1 MHLAT
6 SYKIL
11 LAFALALGV
20 ALMSVLSSQ
29 RASVGEGT
37 EGTTPSTNTKLD
49 EARNKIQHV
58 VVIMQENR
66 SFDSYFGTYPGAEGL
81 PRTEDGEFTVCVPNP
96 RTGGCD
102 KPYHDPA
109 LINSGGPHSSTAST
123 ADINGGKMDGF
134 IATAESRSRGC
145 AAKYALFVRLIHPQ
159 MSWVFTTRGRS
170 PITGPML
177 SSLSSKIT
185 CSRQPFLGACRPIYL
200 PSQGGQLGVHLPE
213 ANPPAA
219 RTTMISTTT

>member
-20 ALMSVLSSQ
+20 ALTSVLSSQ
-29 RASVGEGT
+29 RASVGQGT
-37 EGTTPSTNTKLD
+37 EGTTPSTDAKLD

-102 KPYHDPA
+102 KPYHYSA
-109 LINSGGPHSSTAST
+109 LIKNGGPHAPPRK
-123 ADINGGKMDGF
+123 ADIN
-134 IATAESRSRGC
+134 
-145 AAKYALFVRLIHPQ
+145 
-159 MSWVFTTRGRS
+159 
-170 PITGPML
+170 
-177 SSLSSKIT
+177 
-185 CSRQPFLGACRPIYL
+185 
-200 PSQGGQLGVHLPE
+200 
-213 ANPPAA
+213 
-219 RTTMISTTT
+219 